1 MRRTAIILILSALI
15 IFAAAL
21 NVSAQAPNT
30 IMYQGRLTNADG
42 TPITGVVDDVR
53 FRIYSGDHDAI
64 LKAIYYEQTSAIE
77 CDENGV
83 FTIELGP
90 ITNPNATAGY
100 ARYLGIK
107 VGTDDEMIPYQKLT
121 STLYSM
127 STADMPG
134 IAYNTVPTANIYKT
148 IPASST
154 ALDTITINAPGPGY
168 IFVSATSTVRFSH
181 TNGTMDELQVQISDI
196 PDYISYYTYG
206 FTLINL
212 PSVAASSYYSYSMAA
227 ERVFTVEDAGSY
239 SYYLNCRMF
248 SGQNSGDALF
258 DAEISA
264 IYVPNAYGTVDN
276 PVNPSKKSNEDNLAP
291 GETTLND

>member
-1 MRRTAIILILSALI
+1 MRRTAIILILAALI

-42 TPITGVVDDVR
+42 TPMTGVVDDVR

-121 STLYSM
+121 STLYSI
-127 STADMPG
+127 STAEVPG
-134 IAYNTVPTANIYKT
+134 IAAGWYNGGYITLTSSAINLDSAVIEVPTNGYMVVIANAYYVPSHVNGIKDLGRFT
-148 IPASST
+148 ISTESELLDYNNMCNISTPADVATNSDLPLPVSVHAVYQVT
-154 ALDTITINAPGPGY
+154 PG
-168 IFVSATSTVRFSH
+168 
-181 TNGTMDELQVQISDI
+181 L
-196 PDYISYYTYG
+196 YTYY
-206 FTLINL
+206 FT
-212 PSVAASSYYSYSMAA
+212 A
-227 ERVFTVEDAGSY
+227 DA
-239 SYYLNCRMF
+239 F
-248 SGQNSGDALF
+248 SGTPRVNKARITAMF
-258 DAEISA
+258 F
-264 IYVPNAYGTVDN
+264 PTAYGTVDATGTKKATEQLPN
-276 PVNPSKKSNEDNLAP
+276 TDSGNMSK
-291 GETTLND
+291 

>member
-134 IAYNTVPTANIYKT
+134 V
-148 IPASST
+148 
-154 ALDTITINAPGPGY
+154 DW
-168 IFVSATSTVRFSH
+168 V
-181 TNGTMDELQVQISDI
+181 E
-196 PDYISYYTYG
+196 
-206 FTLINL
+206 
-212 PSVAASSYYSYSMAA
+212 
-227 ERVFTVEDAGSY
+227 EDAGYTISEVSTSSVVDSVEVSAPGAGYIMVTASGSIYWNIVSTNYGMLRVKVSDAANDVSETPGLQMIRQEFPGTTTNPMCAY
-239 SYYLNCRMF
+239 SVSMVFPVDGAGNYKYYLNIWHQVVNGTAQTTDYSLIAMF
-248 SGQNSGDALF
+248 
-258 DAEISA
+258 
-264 IYVPNAYGTVDN
+264 VPNKY
-276 PVNPSKKSNEDNLAP
+276 
-291 GETTLND
+291 